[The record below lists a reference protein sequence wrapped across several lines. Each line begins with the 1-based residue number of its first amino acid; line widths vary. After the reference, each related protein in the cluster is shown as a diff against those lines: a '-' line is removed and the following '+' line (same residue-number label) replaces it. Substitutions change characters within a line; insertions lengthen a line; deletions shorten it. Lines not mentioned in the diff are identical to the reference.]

1 MEGAL
6 DGGAERSDAPP
17 SNARDARSIVPGSPK
32 AVTKLDRRRAH
43 GPNPNSRKSG
53 RRPPAHGSSSHLQDR
68 EVAMNT
74 PSPCVGIDVAKDK
87 FDVLIDTTGEL
98 FTVENQPKAIAAL
111 AKKLLALS
119 PQVIV
124 IEHSGGYERRLAID
138 LMDAGLPVA
147 LINPRQTR
155 DYARSQNQFA
165 KNDRLDARLLAE
177 FGRNSRP
184 QLAQRP
190 PENRLLLDELV
201 TRRRQLVEFR
211 AAEQNRLQQARAKD
225 IQRSIATHLRHLN
238 TMIDKLD
245 RQIAQL
251 IAHDQDWRGKTR
263 LLQSVP
269 GVGQVTAATLLA
281 ELPELGTAN
290 RQEIATLAGLAP
302 FDRESGTWKGK
313 RRCFGG
319 RAAVRKV
326 LYMATITAVHHN
338 PVLAAVYQRLTA
350 AGKPFKVAIV
360 ACMRKLLVILYT
372 LLKTGQSWQPKI
384 ATNP

>member
-1 MEGAL
+1 
-6 DGGAERSDAPP
+6 
-17 SNARDARSIVPGSPK
+17 
-32 AVTKLDRRRAH
+32 
-43 GPNPNSRKSG
+43 
-53 RRPPAHGSSSHLQDR
+53 
-68 EVAMNT
+68 MNT

-251 IAHDQDWRGKTR
+251 IEHDQDWRGKTR

-384 ATNP
+384 AANS